1 MTAQVQSDQNQK
13 QDRAIPFFHSLHTR
27 LAICFLALSLLPLA
41 ATGVLVN
48 LKVQSA
54 LKNQVFDQLV
64 TVREIKAHQIEAA
77 MKNTRAGD
85 GALGGIRS
93 EEMG

>member
-13 QDRAIPFFHSLHTR
+13 QDRAIPFFHSLRTR
-27 LAICFLALSLLPLA
+27 LGIFFLALSLLPLA
-41 ATGVLVN
+41 ATGILAN

-54 LKNQVFDQLV
+54 LEQQVFGQLV
-64 TVREIKAHQIEAA
+64 AIREIKAHQIEAA